1 MFARI
6 KARLAVYLGCSRS
19 PFARDPVW
27 AAADAAEKA
36 ARKAHRSTRLHQAAK
51 TERLHQM
58 LGGAR

>member
-1 MFARI
+1 MFARL
-6 KARLAVYLGCSRS
+6 KARLGLDLHRNRS

-58 LGGAR
+58 LGAR